1 MVEQP
6 IYEMENQTA
15 TYGTSWELPILLPL
29 TNEKGDITKY
39 MFMISPAPAST
50 ADNKAYYFLGD
61 FDEDGQIYGE
71 TTDRGEAASPGAVS
85 GELQLINGELAMD
98 IYIDRSLV
106 EGFFN
111 ESKALSIRSYSD
123 YEAQQISVFGD
134 DDVKVKDICIAKM
147 GSI

>member
-1 MVEQP
+1 MLHVKLTFEA
-6 IYEMENQTA
+6 EE
-15 TYGTSWELPILLPL
+15 TSGFGIQLKSDGANVW
-29 TNEKGDITKY
+29 TKY
-39 MFMISPAPAST
+39 W
-50 ADNKAYYFLGD
+50 Y
-61 FDEDGQIYGE
+61 EDGQIYGE

-134 DDVKVKDICIAKM
+134 DDIKVKDICIAKM

>member
-1 MVEQP
+1 
-6 IYEMENQTA
+6 
-15 TYGTSWELPILLPL
+15 
-29 TNEKGDITKY
+29 
-39 MFMISPAPAST
+39 
-50 ADNKAYYFLGD
+50 
-61 FDEDGQIYGE
+61 
-71 TTDRGEAASPGAVS
+71 
-85 GELQLINGELAMD
+85 MD
-98 IYIDRSLV
+98 IYIERTLV